1 MNININKYLY
11 FLIICFNS
19 LALGQNYQEIQKL
32 QEEYKKVLERQSLN
46 APKEVLDAERT
57 VKSTSLPNKLIYTR
71 KDIESLLVNTE
82 KLLIKLKFMEDSINI
97 MPHAGYDVFTSRDTI
112 PYWQN
117 LPIPKNY
124 SLGPGDELIISLW
137 GESESYNSKTINR
150 DGQIYIKNVGLLNLS
165 GKNISE
171 AKKYIISKYSRVYS
185 TLVGKSPKSY
195 IDVTL
200 GELKS
205 INVHF
210 VGFVN
215 MPGVHLIHPF
225 SNAITGLM
233 QAGGVQTDGSL
244 RTIQI
249 IRNDSL
255 VRTIDIYDYIFL
267 GKSVTD
273 IRLLDQDIILIP
285 SRISLVSIAGEV
297 RKPGYYELINDES
310 LEYLI
315 NVAGGIN
322 STSAKSLF
330 YYDSD
335 KNGFLINS
343 EDFSKLTIS
352 DGDSIHV
359 PKNPEINRFVKIDG
373 QVKNPGQY
381 PFNKDLTLLQLV
393 KATMTYD
400 DLDFMHTVDLSKIII
415 YRKNPLSI
423 NPEKILFNLIND
435 NLVLKNG
442 DHISIPKKYLFQ
454 PIESIKISGEVQIPG
469 TYPVNNL
476 TTLKKVLDMA
486 GGLRQNAISDG
497 IVIFRDSLKIAWE
510 NKNFV
515 LLDGD
520 SLNVLKKSGLI
531 LIKGE
536 VNVPGYISYKKGSSI
551 KKYIN
556 RAGGFS
562 SFANKKNVIVIH
574 PNGTAIPNSKW
585 FNPKVLE
592 GSTIIVKQRTLSG
605 SSEDS
610 ALETFKE
617 ISTVSSNIATTLITL
632 IILSNQSGGI

>member
-1 MNININKYLY
+1 M
-11 FLIICFNS
+11 FFNS

-32 QEEYKKVLERQSLN
+32 QEEYKKVLERQSLK
-46 APKEVLDAERT
+46 APKEVLDAEST
-57 VKSTSLPNKLIYTR
+57 VRSTSLPNKLIYTR
-71 KDIESLLVNTE
+71 KDIESLLVSTE
-82 KLLIKLKFMEDSINI
+82 KLLIKLKFMEDSVNN
-97 MPHAGYDVFTSRDTI
+97 MPHAGYEVFTSRDTI

-124 SLGPGDELIISLW
+124 NLGPGDELIISLW

-150 DGQIYIKNVGLLNLS
+150 DGQIYIDNVGLLNLS

-185 TLVGKSPKSY
+185 TLVGKSPKSF

-255 VRTIDIYDYIFL
+255 IKTIDIYDYIFL

-297 RKPGYYELINDES
+297 KKPGYYELLSNETI
-310 LEYLI
+310 EYLI
-315 NVAGGIN
+315 NVSGGIN
-322 STSAKSLF
+322 STSSKSLF

-343 EDFSKLTIS
+343 EDFSELTIS

-373 QVKNPGQY
+373 QVKNPGKY
-381 PFNKDLTLLQLV
+381 PFNKNLTLQQLV

-400 DLDFMHTVDLSKIII
+400 DLDFMQTVDLSKIII
-415 YRKNPLSI
+415 FRKNPLSV

-454 PIESIKISGEVQIPG
+454 PIESIKIGGEVQIPG

-476 TTLKKVLDMA
+476 TTLTKVLDMA
-486 GGLRQNAISDG
+486 GGITQNAISEG
-497 IVIFRDSLKIAWE
+497 IEIFRDSVKIAWE

-520 SLNVLKKSGLI
+520 SLNVIKKSGLV

-536 VNVPGYISYKKGSSI
+536 VNVPGYISYKKGHSI

-562 SFANKKNVIVIH
+562 SFANKKKVIVIH
-574 PNGTAIPNSKW
+574 PNGTAIPNSNW
-585 FNPKVLE
+585 FSPNVLE
-592 GSTIIVKQRTLSG
+592 GSTIVVKQRTLSG

-617 ISTVSSNIATTLITL
+617 ISIVSSNIATTLITL
-632 IILSNQSGGI
+632 IILSNQSGGGL